1 MEHRNENFLPLI
13 RNSMILSQDP
23 ATEDDF
29 FMALALA
36 QAEAAFAQEEVP
48 VGALIVRDGLIISA
62 GYNQREASQDPTA
75 HAEILAIRRAAS
87 VLGSW
92 RLTDATLYVTLE
104 PCPMCIGAVLQAR
117 IARLVFGAWDPKAG
131 ACGSLCNIPADTR
144 FNHRVSVKPECRASE
159 SRRLLQTFFRQLRQN
174 QSAVP
179 IDNHSHL
186 SSSYAGTCSLH
197 LPEHTR

>member
-1 MEHRNENFLPLI
+1 
-13 RNSMILSQDP
+13 MILSQAP

-29 FMALALA
+29 FMDLALA
-36 QAEAAFAQEEVP
+36 QAETAFTRKEVP
-48 VGALIVRDGLIISA
+48 VGALIVRDGSIISA

-75 HAEILAIRRAAS
+75 HAELLAIRRAAS

-144 FNHRVSVKPECRASE
+144 FNHRVSVKAECRASE
-159 SRRLLQTFFRQLRQN
+159 SRRLLQTFFRRLRQN
-174 QSAVP
+174 QSAVQVDDP
-179 IDNHSHL
+179 CQL
-186 SSSYAGTCSLH
+186 GVQTLA
-197 LPEHTR
+197 P